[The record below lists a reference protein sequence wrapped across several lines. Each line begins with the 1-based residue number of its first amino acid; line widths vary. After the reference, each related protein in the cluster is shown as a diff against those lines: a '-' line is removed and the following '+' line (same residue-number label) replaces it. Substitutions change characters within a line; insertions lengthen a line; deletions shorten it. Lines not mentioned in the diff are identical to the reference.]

1 MTTTDPM
8 NARRLM
14 MRVGTAVA
22 ASALGAICVVGA
34 APAGAQPAAPPIPR
48 GMPMV
53 VSDVLGPGDVGF
65 WDPAV
70 SGTRVWTPVAPGVEV
85 ACATGFT
92 PVISCSTLDMRDL
105 TSPQRSLQFVDLP
118 TFSGPPL
125 RMWFDYPRWG
135 DGSTAEV
142 NDRIIARLMQRR

>member
-1 MTTTDPM
+1 
-8 NARRLM
+8 
-14 MRVGTAVA
+14 
-22 ASALGAICVVGA
+22 
-34 APAGAQPAAPPIPR
+34 
-48 GMPMV
+48 MV
-53 VSDVLGPGDVGF
+53 VSDVLGPGDAGF

-70 SGTRVWTPVAPGVEV
+70 SGTRVWTPVEPGVEV
-85 ACATGFT
+85 ACATGFA

-125 RMWFDYPRWG
+125 RVWFDYPRWG

-142 NDRIIARLMQRR
+142 NDRIMDRLMQRR